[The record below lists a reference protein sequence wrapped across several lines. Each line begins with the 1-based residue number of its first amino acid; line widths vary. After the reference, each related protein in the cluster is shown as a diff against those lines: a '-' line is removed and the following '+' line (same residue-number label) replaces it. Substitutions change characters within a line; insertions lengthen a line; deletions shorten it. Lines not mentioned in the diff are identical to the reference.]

1 MMKTLRFGFALLLAA
16 AILTPPE
23 ASAQTVIG
31 VKGGIGIAELSLS
44 ENSLDFDSRTT
55 FTGGAFATF
64 GLGETFFLQP
74 EVLYAPKGAKGDL
87 DGVDATFAL
96 DYIEVPLLVG
106 AGFNVG
112 SGSVQPRVF
121 AGPSV
126 GFEIGCDV
134 SGSEGGTS
142 VSLSCSEL
150 ELETTSVDFGVVF
163 GAAVAFPLGSV
174 QLIIDGR
181 YDLGLTNVNDTEGD
195 DESLKNRA
203 WQFMA
208 GVGFPVGG

>member
-1 MMKTLRFGFALLLAA
+1 MKTLRFGFALLLVA
-16 AILTPPE
+16 AILTPAE
-23 ASAQTVIG
+23 SSAQTVIG
-31 VKGGIGIAELSLS
+31 VKGGIGIASLSLS
-44 ENSLDFDSRTT
+44 ESSVDFDSRTT
-55 FTGGAFATF
+55 FTGGGFATF

-74 EVLYAPKGAKGDL
+74 EVLYAPKGAKGDIE
-87 DGVDATFAL
+87 GVSATFAL

-112 SGSVQPRVF
+112 SGSIQPRVF

-142 VSLSCSEL
+142 VSFSCSEL
-150 ELETTSVDFGVVF
+150 ELETKSVDFGLVF
-163 GAAVAFPLGSV
+163 GAGVAFPLGSV
-174 QLIIDGR
+174 ELIIDGR
-181 YDLGLTNVNDTEGD
+181 YDLGLTNVNDTDGD

-208 GVGFPVGG
+208 GVGFPIGG